1 MELVSFGPDTG
12 HHVDR
17 FGSDFVLS
25 PVMGVRDTARTIVMH
40 LVPGDQVGEHEAG
53 TVQLFC
59 VVEGSGWGSGA
70 DGVRHPIKRHQAAH
84 GTPVELHAAG
94 TDVGLVAVVIEGTFT
109 VEAPRVTP

>member
-59 VVEGSGWGSGA
+59 VVEGSGWVSGA

-84 GTPVELHAAG
+84 WTPGELHAAG